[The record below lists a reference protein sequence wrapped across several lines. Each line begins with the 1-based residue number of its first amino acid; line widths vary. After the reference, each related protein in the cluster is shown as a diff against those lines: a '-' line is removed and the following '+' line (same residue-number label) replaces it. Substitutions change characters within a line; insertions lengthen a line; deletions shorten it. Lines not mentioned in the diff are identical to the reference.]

1 MVAIV
6 TCMKQKDLPG
16 VVSNQQLVTQEF
28 LSPVVFPEASLTP
41 ENLSTVLDIMS
52 DGLWRRFGGYANIPD
67 SEMDRIKAQCT
78 SDRECKQALIHS
90 FISSHPAPSWTLVA
104 WALYMTERYEDDGSS
119 LRALDR
125 LQQLFPTGRFRSKQ
139 IYEQE
144 MKRGHI
150 ELDLDKL
157 LLFGNAG
164 SGKTCSLAAMLGVDP
179 PTIRHSTPVM
189 KRPIEVVFVDVDGK
203 KQWKKRT
210 LDQLPGVL
218 AEVIQSRMPRQQ
230 SVPKSTA
237 SPDQQPPHTAA
248 SQSAQPTPEKTSSS
262 TSKAAGI
269 STASSE
275 EKPRATERQE
285 EEGRLDSLLLS
296 SAVDEGFVHLIN
308 SAPPSLLPIVR
319 LRQMLVLDSGGQP
332 ELLEMM
338 PVFLRGASKFV
349 YVLKLHESLDKRATI
364 RYFKDGKLVWEFPAY
379 LTNEGTLRLC
389 VRTMRSLNNKNP
401 DIPPAKMMFLATH
414 RDMVADEQLPG
425 VLDTLHKRLREIL
438 LPQFRE
444 QLIYC
449 DTKRDDFVFT
459 LNAAKPEKEDRECA
473 ESIREC
479 LSEVGEGGREVK
491 VPLRWYA
498 LYQKL
503 LEVAN
508 ELGKKVLPRDT
519 CQKVAESMEIDDE
532 SCGEALNFFDGLNML
547 FYFPDILPQLV
558 FMEPQMLL
566 DKVSELVEETYHMR
580 QGKKG
585 VSGEKLRFRDH
596 GEVTEKFLGEFES
609 HYEPPL
615 FTAKELVTLL
625 KGLLVFAEMS
635 EDVYFMPC
643 LLQVVAWEVVEEHR
657 VSGGK
662 ALALHF
668 PDSGPLMGT
677 FCSTVAYL
685 LSPENSHPC
694 PWRVVQNEAG
704 APECLHRNVIKF
716 TIPKYVGTVSL
727 IDHFTH
733 FELHLCT
740 HPKKAAQLWKLAHD
754 AVFAGLKKAGKTI
767 GYTNNTPVPAIVC
780 PAHLHPAKPHPAVV
794 TDGVWACSVNSGKFG
809 DVDEDSIP
817 WLTLCTSTSAE
828 SATSS
833 LSSSSPPTSQPPLSV
848 STAPASSTTATTTTN
863 TPVSEC
869 STVSSTT
876 ASVPS
881 PSLSSPPVSSTTT
894 NTPAIHEK
902 KKEDDEINDR
912 DIAVISRDHLTDWE
926 NLQPFLGLSR
936 AQKKEI
942 SKSFPGDYGKQK
954 RECLEVWK
962 EERGRE
968 ATYRALIS
976 AAEEARDQQLADNI
990 RVMLEKT

>member
-1 MVAIV
+1 MTSWASKVQRASGSLEVSWCDYAIGFFACFHGISLERHFIFQVRVVLKTLVSLMGRLEPCSARIAADRQQTDTLRPTTV
-6 TCMKQKDLPG
+6 TLAAHARRGLIKG
-16 VVSNQQLVTQEF
+16 VS
-28 LSPVVFPEASLTP
+28 SPSCIFTLFMLVFPDPSLTP
-41 ENLSTVLDIMS
+41 ENLSAVLDIMS
-52 DGLWRRFGGYANIPD
+52 DRLWMEFGPYLNVPK
-67 SEMDRIKAQCT
+67 SERKRIKEQCT

-90 FISSHPAPSWTLVA
+90 FISHPAPSWTLVA
-104 WALYMTERYEDDGSS
+104 SALYMTEWYDEDGSC
-119 LRALDR
+119 LRALDH
-125 LQQLFPTGRFRSKQ
+125 LQQLFPTGTVDFLGWLVLPSTCTLYSRAGRFLSKQ

-157 LLFGNAG
+157 LLFGTAG
-164 SGKTCSLAAMLGVDP
+164 SGKTCSLAALLGVDP
-179 PTIRHSTPVM
+179 PTIRRSTPLM
-189 KRPIEVVFVDVDGK
+189 KRPIEVVFMDVDGK
-203 KQWKKRT
+203 KHWKIRT
-210 LDQLPGVL
+210 LDELEDLV
-218 AEVIQSRMPRQQ
+218 AKIMRSRMPQQ
-230 SVPKSTA
+230 PAVAQSSGGPA
-237 SPDQQPPHTAA
+237 SSDQQPPHTAA
-248 SQSAQPTPEKTSSS
+248 SRSAPEKTSSS
-262 TSKAAGI
+262 TFEAAGK

-275 EKPRATERQE
+275 KKPSAREQQE
-285 EEGRLDSLLLS
+285 EEGKLDYLLLS
-296 SAVDEGFVHLIN
+296 SAVDEGVVHLIN
-308 SAPPSLLPIVR
+308 SAPPSLLPILR
-319 LRQMLVLDSGGQP
+319 LRQFLVLDSGGQP

-349 YVLKLHESLDKRATI
+349 YVLKLHETLDERAMI
-364 RYFKDGKLVWEFPAY
+364 RYFKDGQLVWEYPAY

-389 VRTMRSLNNKNP
+389 VRTMSSLNNKNP

-449 DTKRDDFVFT
+449 DTNRDDFIFT

-508 ELGKKVLPRDT
+508 ELGKKVLPREQ
-519 CQKVAESMEIDDE
+519 CQQVAESMEIDDE

-566 DKVSELVEETYHMR
+566 DKVSELVDETYHMR

-585 VSGEKLRFRDH
+585 QAVPGERLRFRDY
-596 GEVTEKFLGEFES
+596 GEVTEKFLGEFKS

-615 FTAKELVTLL
+615 FTPKELVTLL

-643 LLQVVAWEVVEEHR
+643 LLQVVAWEVVEKHR

-704 APECLHRNVIKF
+704 APECLHRNVIEF
-716 TIPKYVGTVSL
+716 TVSDYAGSVSL

-733 FELHLCT
+733 FELHVRT
-740 HPKKAAQLWKLAHD
+740 HPTEASELWKLAHD
-754 AVFAGLKKAGKTI
+754 GVFAGLKKAGKTI
-767 GYTNNTPVPAIVC
+767 GYTNNTPVAAIVC
-780 PAHLHPAKPHPAVV
+780 PAHPHPAKRHPATVKK
-794 TDGVWACSVNSGKFG
+794 GVWKCSKDSRKFG
-809 DVDEDSIP
+809 DFAEDSIP
-817 WLTLCTSTSAE
+817 WMTICRTQS
-828 SATSS
+828 
-833 LSSSSPPTSQPPLSV
+833 
-848 STAPASSTTATTTTN
+848 
-863 TPVSEC
+863 
-869 STVSSTT
+869 
-876 ASVPS
+876 
-881 PSLSSPPVSSTTT
+881 
-894 NTPAIHEK
+894 
-902 KKEDDEINDR
+902 
-912 DIAVISRDHLTDWE
+912 
-926 NLQPFLGLSR
+926 
-936 AQKKEI
+936 
-942 SKSFPGDYGKQK
+942 
-954 RECLEVWK
+954 
-962 EERGRE
+962 
-968 ATYRALIS
+968 
-976 AAEEARDQQLADNI
+976 
-990 RVMLEKT
+990 

>member
-1 MVAIV
+1 M
-6 TCMKQKDLPG
+6 
-16 VVSNQQLVTQEF
+16 
-28 LSPVVFPEASLTP
+28 FPDASLTP

-52 DGLWRRFGGYANIPD
+52 DGLWRRFGEYTNILD
-67 SEMDRIKAQCT
+67 SEMERIKEQCT

-90 FISSHPAPSWTLVA
+90 FISTHPAPSWTLVA
-104 WALYMTERYEDDGSS
+104 WALYMTELDYNGDGSC
-119 LRALDR
+119 LRALDH
-125 LQQLFPTGRFRSKQ
+125 LQKLFPTGTVDFLGWLTLPSTCTLYSHAGRFRSKQ

-230 SVPKSTA
+230 SVAQSSCA
-237 SPDQQPPHTAA
+237 PDQQPPHTAA
-248 SQSAQPTPEKTSSS
+248 SQSSQPTPEKTSSS

-332 ELLEMM
+332 DLLEMM

-349 YVLKLHESLDKRATI
+349 YVLKLHESLDERPTI
-364 RYFKDGKLVWEFPAY
+364 RYFKDGKLVWKYPAY

-414 RDMVADEQLPG
+414 RDKVADEQLPG

-449 DTKRDDFVFT
+449 DTKREDFVFT

-479 LSEVGEGGREVK
+479 LSEVGEGGRKVI

-508 ELGKKVLPRDT
+508 ELGKKVLRLDT
-519 CQKVAESMEIDDE
+519 CQKVAELMEMDDE

-547 FYFPDILPQLV
+547 FYFPDILPQMV

-566 DKVSELVEETYHMR
+566 DKVSELVEETYHLR
-580 QGKKG
+580 QGMKG
-585 VSGEKLRFRDH
+585 QAVSGEKLRFRDH
-596 GEVTEKFLGEFES
+596 GEVTERLLGEFES

-615 FTAKELVTLL
+615 FTPKELVTLL

-635 EDVYFMPC
+635 KDVYFMPC
-643 LLQVVAWEVVEEHR
+643 LLQVVAWELVEKHR

-685 LSPENSHPC
+685 LSPENRHPC
-694 PWRVVQNEAG
+694 PWRVVQNEKG
-704 APECLHRNVIKF
+704 APECLHRNVIEF
-716 TIPKYVGTVSL
+716 TVSDYAGTVSL

-733 FELHLCT
+733 FELHIHT
-740 HPKKAAQLWKLAHD
+740 AEDHEAELWKLAHD

-767 GYTNNTPVPAIVC
+767 GYTNNTPVAAIVC
-780 PAHLHPAKPHPAVV
+780 PAAHPHPAKPHPATVKK
-794 TDGVWACSVNSGKFG
+794 GVWTCSISSKNFGKVAEG
-809 DVDEDSIP
+809 SVP
-817 WLTLCTSTSAE
+817 WISVCTSHCE
-828 SATSS
+828 
-833 LSSSSPPTSQPPLSV
+833 
-848 STAPASSTTATTTTN
+848 
-863 TPVSEC
+863 
-869 STVSSTT
+869 
-876 ASVPS
+876 
-881 PSLSSPPVSSTTT
+881 
-894 NTPAIHEK
+894 
-902 KKEDDEINDR
+902 
-912 DIAVISRDHLTDWE
+912 
-926 NLQPFLGLSR
+926 
-936 AQKKEI
+936 
-942 SKSFPGDYGKQK
+942 
-954 RECLEVWK
+954 
-962 EERGRE
+962 
-968 ATYRALIS
+968 
-976 AAEEARDQQLADNI
+976 
-990 RVMLEKT
+990 

>member
-1 MVAIV
+1 M
-6 TCMKQKDLPG
+6 
-16 VVSNQQLVTQEF
+16 
-28 LSPVVFPEASLTP
+28 FPEASLTP

-52 DGLWRRFGGYANIPD
+52 NGLWRWFGAYANIPE
-67 SEMDRIKAQCT
+67 SERDRIKAQCT

-104 WALYMTERYEDDGSS
+104 WALYMTEGEEGDGSC

-125 LQQLFPTGRFRSKQ
+125 LQQLFPTGTVDFLGWLALPSTCTLYSRAGRFRSKQ

-150 ELDLDKL
+150 ELDLDKT
-157 LLFGNAG
+157 LLFGTAG
-164 SGKTCSLAAMLGVDP
+164 SGKTCSLAALLGVVP
-179 PTIRHSTPVM
+179 PTIRHRTPVM

-203 KQWKKRT
+203 KQWKKRA
-210 LDQLPGVL
+210 LDELRDLV
-218 AEVIQSRMPRQQ
+218 AEVMRSRMPRQQ
-230 SVPKSTA
+230 SVAQSSGAPA

-262 TSKAAGI
+262 M
-269 STASSE
+269 SE
-275 EKPRATERQE
+275 EKPSTRERQE

-308 SAPPSLLPIVR
+308 SAPPSQLPIVR
-319 LRQMLVLDSGGQP
+319 LMQMLVLDSGGQP

-479 LSEVGEGGREVK
+479 LSEVGERGREVK

-498 LYQKL
+498 LYHKL

-519 CQKVAESMEIDDE
+519 CEKVAESMEIDDE

-615 FTAKELVTLL
+615 FTPKELVTLL

-685 LSPENSHPC
+685 LSPENSYPC
-694 PWRVVQNEAG
+694 PWRVVQNEKG
-704 APECLHRNVIKF
+704 APECLHRNVIEF
-716 TIPKYVGTVSL
+716 TVSDYAGTVSL
-727 IDHFTH
+727 VDHFTH
-733 FELHLCT
+733 FELHIHT
-740 HPKKAAQLWKLAHD
+740 AEDHEAELWKLAHD

-780 PAHLHPAKPHPAVV
+780 PAHPHPAKPHPATVKK
-794 TDGVWACSVNSGKFG
+794 GVWTCSISSKNFGKVA
-809 DVDEDSIP
+809 DCSLP
-817 WLTLCTSTSAE
+817 WMSVCTSHCE
-828 SATSS
+828 
-833 LSSSSPPTSQPPLSV
+833 
-848 STAPASSTTATTTTN
+848 
-863 TPVSEC
+863 
-869 STVSSTT
+869 
-876 ASVPS
+876 
-881 PSLSSPPVSSTTT
+881 
-894 NTPAIHEK
+894 
-902 KKEDDEINDR
+902 
-912 DIAVISRDHLTDWE
+912 
-926 NLQPFLGLSR
+926 
-936 AQKKEI
+936 
-942 SKSFPGDYGKQK
+942 
-954 RECLEVWK
+954 
-962 EERGRE
+962 
-968 ATYRALIS
+968 
-976 AAEEARDQQLADNI
+976 
-990 RVMLEKT
+990 